1 MKHKKYLIFI
11 IAVWAFLVFPFAGM
25 LFWRSDETTEN
36 TELAS
41 FPELKTD
48 EGWNQ
53 EYLSKMEA
61 YFEDHFALRQYWVDV
76 YKRQGSGFLF
86 VYETDIC
93 ICHKVWNINV

>member
-41 FPELKTD
+41 FPSLKTE

-53 EYLSKMEA
+53 EYLSEMGA
-61 YFEDHFALRQYWVDV
+61 YFDDHFALQAVLGYG
-76 YKRQGSGFLF
+76 KRSAAKECNPKQCNRSGGSG
-86 VYETDIC
+86 
-93 ICHKVWNINV
+93 KK

>member
-61 YFEDHFALRQYWVDV
+61 YFEDHFALRQYWVTATLCCEV
-76 YKRQGSGFLF
+76 M
-86 VYETDIC
+86 
-93 ICHKVWNINV
+93 